1 MSNHMDLSEIRK
13 TIEWMT
19 PSDGW
24 KVQRDATG
32 DPANLWAEYGFS
44 VLGALLIYGPKA
56 AEVMEISDSLTPEE
70 SQEMEALGLPINFEF
85 GNQNHHDGS
94 ASKKLRTNKQKKTF
108 WCNICKIELN
118 SEDTMNSH
126 LNGFKHMKKALT
138 NAMAS
143 QPLQEIVPIPN
154 PQATRKKIPLR
165 LQQKILESSHVIVGL
180 SFVKEYIACSNSE
193 MEPHYGDYN

>member
-24 KVQRDATG
+24 KVQKDATG

-70 SQEMEALGLPINFEF
+70 SPR
-85 GNQNHHDGS
+85 DGS
-94 ASKKLRTNKQKKTF
+94 PGSAGPAEMGTRQKEATEKAAAAGAS
-108 WCNICKIELN
+108 
-118 SEDTMNSH
+118 
-126 LNGFKHMKKALT
+126 
-138 NAMAS
+138 
-143 QPLQEIVPIPN
+143 LQ
-154 PQATRKKIPLR
+154 A
-165 LQQKILESSHVIVGL
+165 
-180 SFVKEYIACSNSE
+180 
-193 MEPHYGDYN
+193 